1 MYQLQSSCLR
11 ASGCMAAKTT
21 EYAYGDDFF
30 SYIEEGA
37 AQSAQA
43 IVPLVAGLL
52 GIRSVLDV
60 GCGRGIWLQAWRG
73 FGVAD
78 VLGVDG
84 AYVDNT
90 RLAIPP
96 DKFVKYDLSKSFNLS
111 RRFDLVQS
119 LEVGEHIA
127 EAWADVFVANL
138 AAHGDIILFSA
149 AIPGQGGE
157 FHVNEQPYAYWRD
170 KFASRGFR
178 MFDWLRPHITSSG
191 KIEPWYRYNSFLF
204 ARSVALDR
212 VPPEFLKSEIALN
225 DPIPSAAPL
234 RWQVRNLILK
244 QLPQPLVHQLAIFK
258 HKLMLTRRAIMRKPK
273 VDKKKK
279 I

>member
-1 MYQLQSSCLR
+1 
-11 ASGCMAAKTT
+11 MAAKTID
-21 EYAYGDDFF
+21 YAYGDDFF

-43 IVPLVAGLL
+43 IVPLIADLL
-52 GIRSVLDV
+52 GVRSVLDV
-60 GCGRGIWLQAWRG
+60 GCGRGVWLQAWRD

-111 RRFDLVQS
+111 RCFDLVQS

-127 EAWADVFVANL
+127 EARADVFVANL
-138 AAHGDIILFSA
+138 ASHGDIILFSA

-170 KFASRGFR
+170 KFASQGFR
-178 MFDWLRPHITSSG
+178 MFDWLRPHIISYS

-204 ARSVALDR
+204 ARGAALDR

-234 RWQVRNLILK
+234 CWRVRNLILK

-258 HKLMLTRRAIMRKPK
+258 HKLMLTRRAIMRKPR